1 VPGTNLDSCLVI
13 LGLAYDINGMTA
25 TAAGEDD
32 QPLFGTFL
40 DERLGLLRGGLL
52 GIPIFH

>member
-1 VPGTNLDSCLVI
+1 M
-13 LGLAYDINGMTA
+13 LGLAYDISGMTA

-40 DERLGLLRGGLL
+40 DERLGLLCGGLL